1 MTLEDLH
8 QKTIDPNDYSGSK
21 LYHIPGQDILNFDFE
36 PQPASKYLN
45 HVINDELNFPN
56 ANMLEN
62 MVFEPQDD
70 EMEAD
75 FYLQAYGGFSKPKT
89 M

>member
-36 PQPASKYLN
+36 PQPASNHLN
-45 HVINDELNFPN
+45 HVNLLNVD
-56 ANMLEN
+56 MLEN

-75 FYLQAYGGFSKPKT
+75 FYL
-89 M
+89 